1 MITLIKNAQLIAPSL
16 LGQQQLL
23 VTGSQIAAIAPDI
36 RLQGDALTTL
46 DADGCLLLP
55 GLVDSL
61 AHIIG
66 GGGEGGFASRTPEL
80 DSRDAFA
87 AGVTTLVGVL
97 GTDSITRTLTNLL
110 AKANGLEAEGL
121 TCYCHS
127 GSYQVPVRTL
137 FATLSEDLLLIDK
150 FIGVGE
156 VAIADHRSSQP
167 TVQEMA
173 RLASEARVGGM
184 LSGKAGIVSIH
195 TGPAP
200 AGLALLHQV
209 AAQSDIPLSQFYPT
223 HINRNQQLLEQGF
236 AFIKAGGVIDLTT
249 STTEQELQNGEIQ
262 CAKALLQAF
271 EQGLDCSKI
280 TFSSDANAS
289 LPLFDDAHNFIGLGV
304 GRIASLLEE
313 LQASIRLGVPLDIAV
328 AAVTANP
335 ARVLKLPHK
344 GQLKAG
350 NDADLVLLDRQTLQV
365 KAVMAK
371 GVWRYSDGSLPVDV
385 VNSRLLA

>member
-1 MITLIKNAQLIAPSL
+1 MITLLQNAEIFAPQP

-23 VTGSQIAAIAPDI
+23 VSGSQIAAIGPQLD
-36 RLQGDALTTL
+36 LQGSLLNTIDAS
-46 DADGCLLLP
+46 GCWLIP

-110 AKANGLEAEGL
+110 AKAYALEIEGL
-121 TCYCHS
+121 SCYCHS

-137 FATLSEDLLLIDK
+137 MSTLAEDLLLIDK

-167 TVQEMA
+167 TVQELA
-173 RLASEARVGGM
+173 RLASDARVGGM
-184 LSGKAGIVSIH
+184 LAGKAGIVSIH
-195 TGPAP
+195 TGPSP
-200 AGLALLHQV
+200 AGLAILHQV
-209 AAQSDIPLSQFYPT
+209 AATSDIPLSQFYPT
-223 HINRNQQLLEQGF
+223 HINRNQALLEQGF
-236 AFIKAGGVIDLTT
+236 AFVQAGGFIDLTT
-249 STTEQELQNGEIQ
+249 STTAQELAQGEIQ
-262 CAKALLQAF
+262 CAKALQQAV
-271 EQGLDCSKI
+271 QRGLDTSRI

-289 LPLFDDAHNFIGLGV
+289 LPLFDAQQQFVGLGV

-313 LQASIRLGVPLDIAV
+313 LQASLRLGVPADIAIAV
-328 AAVTANP
+328 VTANP
-335 ARVLKLPHK
+335 ARVLKLTKK
-344 GQLKAG
+344 GQLRTG
-350 NDADLVLLDRQTLQV
+350 HDADLVLLDQQTFAV

-371 GVWRYSDGSLPVDV
+371 GIWRYSDGSLDIPVQS
-385 VNSRLLA
+385 NRLLA